1 MNERIEPTLGPSST
15 PAPAQRAALAIDGL
29 NSRLARSAG
38 LVPPA
43 VTVLDWNLVNAFALP
58 GGRIILTKG
67 LLERSQDGSEIAAVL
82 AHEVAHVLHRHPM
95 TGWIRQEGT
104 NLLLMALFGQDGT
117 GSLAGAITGG
127 LLNARYTR
135 EQEDRADRTA
145 IDLLAKNGISS
156 SGGAA
161 FFDRLADGTTN
172 SPFSGVLALME
183 THPGSEDRATL
194 FRMAETGTDPG
205 LDIGDLTAVK
215 TMCG

>member
-1 MNERIEPTLGPSST
+1 M
-15 PAPAQRAALAIDGL
+15 
-29 NSRLARSAG
+29 
-38 LVPPA
+38 
-43 VTVLDWNLVNAFALP
+43 TVLDWDLVNAFALP

-82 AHEVAHVLHRHPM
+82 AHEIAHVLHRDPM

-104 NLLLMALFGQDGT
+104 NLLLIALFGQDGT

-135 EQEDRADRTA
+135 EQEGRADRTA

-161 FFDRLADGTTN
+161 FFERLADGTTN
-172 SPFSGVLALME
+172 NPFSGVLALME
-183 THPGSEDRATL
+183 THPGSEDRAAR
-194 FRMAETGTDPG
+194 F
-205 LDIGDLTAVK
+205 
-215 TMCG
+215 